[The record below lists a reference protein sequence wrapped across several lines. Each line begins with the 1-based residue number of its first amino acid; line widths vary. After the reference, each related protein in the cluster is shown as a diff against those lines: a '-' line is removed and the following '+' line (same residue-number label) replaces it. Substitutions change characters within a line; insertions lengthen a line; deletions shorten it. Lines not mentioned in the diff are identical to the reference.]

1 MKKKI
6 FLLLLLCNALTLAFA
21 DKSRFYKNG
30 KVIDTMY
37 VDSEDGLKV
46 RDYPSLKSKRICG
59 LPHRL
64 PVKVVAVGK
73 EETIDGISAP
83 WIEILVPSYEWKSG
97 EPEYGWV
104 FGGYV
109 SSIQPKFK
117 IPSNKAELLKYL
129 TSFPYWN
136 CGDCPAFNLH
146 FSANGKFWCGAF
158 EKGEPTVGTFKA
170 SDKDTVIIN
179 SAFMGIEVEVNY
191 TVEELNICPLTEYSF
206 KFEGPFFSYHTGST
220 FYGNYNHDYPY
231 IENLHKEKCIYNNFK
246 NSVYHFEYPY
256 QKEYFE
262 AELLNKFIKA
272 GVSAA
277 GTEYEKNYHD
287 YWEPIMKEHQK
298 KADAME

>member
-1 MKKKI
+1 M
-6 FLLLLLCNALTLAFA
+6 
-21 DKSRFYKNG
+21 
-30 KVIDTMY
+30 
-37 VDSEDGLKV
+37 
-46 RDYPSLKSKRICG
+46 
-59 LPHRL
+59 
-64 PVKVVAVGK
+64 
-73 EETIDGISAP
+73 
-83 WIEILVPSYEWKSG
+83 
-97 EPEYGWV
+97 
-104 FGGYV
+104 
-109 SSIQPKFK
+109 
-117 IPSNKAELLKYL
+117 
-129 TSFPYWN
+129 
-136 CGDCPAFNLH
+136 H

-206 KFEGPFFSYHTGST
+206 KFEGPFFSYHKGST
-220 FYGNYNHDYPY
+220 FYANYNHDYPY

-277 GTEYEKNYHD
+277 GTEYEKNYHY
-287 YWEPIMKEHQK
+287 YWDPIMKDHQK

>member
-6 FLLLLLCNALTLAFA
+6 LLLLLLFNALALAFA
-21 DKSRFYKNG
+21 DKSRFYKDG

-109 SSIQPKFK
+109 SSI
-117 IPSNKAELLKYL
+117 
-129 TSFPYWN
+129 
-136 CGDCPAFNLH
+136 
-146 FSANGKFWCGAF
+146 
-158 EKGEPTVGTFKA
+158 
-170 SDKDTVIIN
+170 
-179 SAFMGIEVEVNY
+179 
-191 TVEELNICPLTEYSF
+191 
-206 KFEGPFFSYHTGST
+206 
-220 FYGNYNHDYPY
+220 
-231 IENLHKEKCIYNNFK
+231 
-246 NSVYHFEYPY
+246 
-256 QKEYFE
+256 
-262 AELLNKFIKA
+262 
-272 GVSAA
+272 
-277 GTEYEKNYHD
+277 
-287 YWEPIMKEHQK
+287 
-298 KADAME
+298 